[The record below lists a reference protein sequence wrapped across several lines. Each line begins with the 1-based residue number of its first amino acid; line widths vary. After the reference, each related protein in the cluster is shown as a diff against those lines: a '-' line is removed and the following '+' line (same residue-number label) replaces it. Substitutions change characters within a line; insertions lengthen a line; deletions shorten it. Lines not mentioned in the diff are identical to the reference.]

1 MALCAAATLAVVLGA
16 CSSSASSSSGAGAS
30 TAATGSTPAKGSP
43 IEFVVI
49 SGTGPGTPGA
59 DQYLVP
65 GAQAAVDE
73 INAAGGVK
81 GHPLQLNFCN
91 TQGNVNQ
98 AGTCAASAV
107 ANSSVIASIGNY
119 NYLGGTEIY
128 PIFEKAGLP
137 AIAVHGVGPPEYSS
151 PVIFPTD
158 VGAIGNDTGAV
169 ALLAHEGIHSAA
181 LIAFTPSSYQTYVQA
196 INTYTIPALAK
207 AGMQFKLDPPVLFP
221 GTATSLSSY
230 AAQTIALKP
239 PAVILS
245 LGPTQAITFLQALR
259 QQGYTGIVVCSA
271 GVTPASQIKQV
282 LGASAGNIQAVGYY
296 SHNSSGW
303 QQLEAD
309 MAKYQPQAPVS
320 ETDVDP
326 WLGVKIFANVVEQIN
341 GPITRAAVL
350 AGLSKISG
358 YSTSGLTPPLSFTT
372 PNPLPGLSR
381 EFNPTVV
388 NLNYSNGVYTDR
400 APTTFINVFTGAKL
414 PIG

>member
-1 MALCAAATLAVVLGA
+1 MGIAGTRRTRPRTNRLTTALCAAATLAVVLSA
-16 CSSSASSSSGAGAS
+16 CSSASSSSGAGAS
-30 TAATGSTPAKGSP
+30 TAATGSSSAKGSP
-43 IEFVVI
+43 IQFVVI

-196 INTYTIPALAK
+196 IDTYTIPALAK

-282 LGASAGNIQAVGYY
+282 LGRLRGISRQSDTTVI
-296 SHNSSGW
+296 
-303 QQLEAD
+303 
-309 MAKYQPQAPVS
+309 
-320 ETDVDP
+320 
-326 WLGVKIFANVVEQIN
+326 I
-341 GPITRAAVL
+341 RL
-350 AGLSKISG
+350 AGSNWRPIWP
-358 YSTSGLTPPLSFTT
+358 STSPSTGLGDRRRSMAWRQDLRRRRGADQRADY
-372 PNPLPGLSR
+372 PGSR
-381 EFNPTVV
+381 ARRPQQDLRLQHF
-388 NLNYSNGVYTDR
+388 R
-400 APTTFINVFTGAKL
+400 AHAAAELHDAK
-414 PIG
+414 PASRIVARVQSDGGQP